1 MWRKVKNNLIS
12 LILNLL
18 PRTLGHRFLFFKQ
31 FHKNLNLNNP
41 KTLNEKIHWLELNY
55 YGEREAVL
63 TDKNKVKDYINSLNI
78 KDLYVPKTY
87 LVLNSKNENINFEIL
102 PSRFVLKTNHGSGD
116 VYILDKSNL
125 KIVEEAIEKE
135 LKLLKKDFSKNLLE
149 YHYSY
154 IDPVVMFEEY
164 LNDGINEQPFDYKFF
179 CFSGK
184 VKCVM
189 VCTERENSYKSTFFD
204 KDWNFLNYSTHP
216 SDKEIKQPQN
226 FSKMWNIAE
235 IISSDHKFVR
245 VDLYNIG
252 GKIYFGEMTFTPAA
266 GLSMTYTSEADEIL
280 GSYLTIN

>member
-179 CFSGK
+179 CFWLILSNLSRLTLANKSLDILLYIKDSK
-184 VKCVM
+184 V
-189 VCTERENSYKSTFFD
+189 TS
-204 KDWNFLNYSTHP
+204 
-216 SDKEIKQPQN
+216 KQ
-226 FSKMWNIAE
+226 
-235 IISSDHKFVR
+235 
-245 VDLYNIG
+245 
-252 GKIYFGEMTFTPAA
+252 
-266 GLSMTYTSEADEIL
+266 
-280 GSYLTIN
+280 